1 MDGVAPDEE
10 LLVAGADQVGG
21 VARRVARARNGRDT
35 GEDLAGLEQTPA
47 ILVRRHLLAP
57 RLEVVPL
64 LALGPLGH
72 GGIVEPMHG
81 LALMHDELGIRKV
94 ALAGVAVGQS
104 R

>member
-1 MDGVAPDEE
+1 MNSVRPDEQ
-10 LLVAGADQVGG
+10 LLVAGADHVGG
-21 VARRVARARNGRDT
+21 VARRMARPRNGRDT

-57 RLEVVPL
+57 GLEESPL

-72 GGIVEPMHG
+72 SGVVEPMHR

-94 ALAGVAVGQS
+94 ALAGVA
-104 R
+104 